1 MSLQRPV
8 RIGLLRL
15 TDSAPVIHAQTAG
28 LFAAEG
34 LDVTL
39 SVEPSWANLADKLS
53 YGLLDAAVMLPP
65 LVLAMALGLRP
76 AAASI
81 IVPMSLSQHGDAV
94 TLSNELAAPILA
106 GGRPDAAE
114 AGRRLARL
122 LRARAQTNGPRV
134 TLAVVHAWSAH
145 ALLFKSWLHAAGI
158 DPQADVDWAIV
169 PPADSVAAIESGRID
184 GFCAGAPWGAVAATA
199 GVGRTV
205 ALSSD
210 IMPSHPEKCL
220 AVREAWADEH
230 PDALQSLLRALLRA
244 AADCADPANTPAI
257 TATLAQPAFLNLDPG
272 VIAASLPGGARDG
285 AGRDTDVCVFGA
297 ATRPTLDQARWFLD
311 QMARWR
317 DLPVS
322 AAEAEALAARI
333 YRPDLYDAAAGVIRP

>member
-1 MSLQRPV
+1 MTVSRPV

-15 TDSAPVIHAQTAG
+15 TDSAPVIHAQATG

-76 AAASI
+76 AAARLI
-81 IVPMSLSQHGDAV
+81 IPMSLSQHGDAV
-94 TLSNELAAPILA
+94 TLSNELAGPILA
-106 GGRPDAAE
+106 GGRPNAAE
-114 AGRRLARL
+114 AGQRLAEL
-122 LRARAQTNGPRV
+122 LRGRPRV
-134 TLAVVHAWSAH
+134 TLAVVHAWSTH

-184 GFCAGAPWGAVAATA
+184 GFCAGAPWGAVAAAA

-210 IMPSHPEKCL
+210 IMPGHPEKCL
-220 AVREAWADEH
+220 AVREAWAEEH
-230 PDALQSLLRALLRA
+230 PHALQDLLRALLRA
-244 AADCADPANTPAI
+244 AADCADPANTPTIA
-257 TATLAQPAFLNLDPG
+257 ATLAQPAFLNLAPEI
-272 VIAASLPGGARDG
+272 IAASLPGGTRDG
-285 AGRDTDVCVFGA
+285 VCQDTDVCRFGTPEV
-297 ATRPTLDQARWFLD
+297 TRPTLAQARWFLD

-322 AAEAEALAARI
+322 GADAEALAARI
-333 YRPDLYDAAAGVIRP
+333 YRPDLHDTTT

>member
-1 MSLQRPV
+1 MTLPRSV

-15 TDSAPVIHAQTAG
+15 TDSAPVIHAQAAG

-76 AAASI
+76 AAARLI
-81 IVPMSLSQHGDAV
+81 IPMSLSQHGDAV
-94 TLSNELAAPILA
+94 TLSNELAGAILE
-106 GGRPDAAE
+106 GGRPTATE
-114 AGRRLARL
+114 AGRRLATL
-122 LRARAQTNGPRV
+122 LRGRPRV

-169 PPADSVAAIESGRID
+169 PPADSVAAIEAGRID
-184 GFCAGAPWGAVAATA
+184 GFCAGAPWGAVAAAA

-210 IMPSHPEKCL
+210 IMPGHPEKCL
-220 AVREAWADEH
+220 AVREAWAEEQ
-230 PDALQSLLRALLRA
+230 PQALHGVLRALLRA
-244 AADCADPANTPAI
+244 ATDCAAPANTPLLA
-257 TATLAQPAFLNLDPG
+257 ATLAQPAFLNLPPEI
-272 VIAASLPGGARDG
+272 IAASLPGGMRDG
-285 AGRDTDVCVFGA
+285 LGQDTDACVFGA
-297 ATRPTLDQARWFLD
+297 ATRPTLEQARWFLD

-322 AAEAEALAARI
+322 GAEAEALAARI
-333 YRPDLYDAAAGVIRP
+333 YRPDLYEGAAGIVRP

>member
-1 MSLQRPV
+1 MTVAHPV

-15 TDSAPVIHAQTAG
+15 TDSAPVIHAHTAG

-53 YGLLDAAVMLPP
+53 YGLLDAAILLPP

-76 AAASI
+76 AAAPLI
-81 IVPMSLSQHGDAV
+81 IPMSLSQHGDAV
-94 TLSNELAAPILA
+94 TLSNTLAAPILA
-106 GGRPDAAE
+106 GGRPTAAE
-114 AGRRLARL
+114 AGRRLAAA
-122 LRARAQTNGPRV
+122 LRGRPRV
-134 TLAVVHAWSAH
+134 TLSVVHAWSPH

-169 PPADSVAAIESGRID
+169 PPADTIAAIESGRID
-184 GFCAGAPWGAVAATA
+184 GFCAGAPWGAVAASA

-210 IMPSHPEKCL
+210 IMPGHPEKCL
-220 AVREAWADEH
+220 AVREAWADQH
-230 PDALQSLLRALLRA
+230 PDALQDLLRALLHA
-244 AADCADPANTPAI
+244 AADCADPANAPAI
-257 TATLAQPAFLNLDPG
+257 AATLAQPAFLNLPAEI
-272 VIAASLPGGARDG
+272 IAASLPGGARDG
-285 AGRDTDVCVFGA
+285 VGQDTDVCRFGTPEV
-297 ATRPTLDQARWFLD
+297 TRPTLEQARWFLD

-317 DLPVS
+317 DLPAS
-322 AAEAEALAARI
+322 GAEAEAVAARI
-333 YRPDLYDAAAGVIRP
+333 YRPDLYEIAAVRAVGGV

>member
-1 MSLQRPV
+1 MTVSRPV

-28 LFAAEG
+28 LFTAEG

-76 AAASI
+76 AAARLI
-81 IVPMSLSQHGDAV
+81 IPMSLSQHGDAV
-94 TLSNELAAPILA
+94 TLSNELAGPILA
-106 GGRPDAAE
+106 GGRPNAAE
-114 AGRRLARL
+114 AGQRLAEL
-122 LRARAQTNGPRV
+122 LRGRPRV
-134 TLAVVHAWSAH
+134 TLAVVHAWSTH

-184 GFCAGAPWGAVAATA
+184 GFCAGAPWGAVAAAA

-210 IMPSHPEKCL
+210 IMPGHPEKCL
-220 AVREAWADEH
+220 AVREAWADEQ
-230 PDALQSLLRALLRA
+230 PEALQGLLRALLRA
-244 AADCADPANTPAI
+244 AADCADPTNIFAI
-257 TATLAQPAFLNLDPG
+257 AATLAQPAFLNLAPK

-285 AGRDTDVCVFGA
+285 AGQDTDICVFGS

-311 QMARWR
+311 QMTRWR

-322 AAEAEALAARI
+322 GAEAEALAARI
-333 YRPDLYDAAAGVIRP
+333 YRPDLYAAAARTVA

>member
-1 MSLQRPV
+1 MTVSRPV

-15 TDSAPVIHAQTAG
+15 TDSAPVIHAQATG
-28 LFAAEG
+28 LFAVEG

-76 AAASI
+76 AAARLI
-81 IVPMSLSQHGDAV
+81 IPMSLSQHGDAV
-94 TLSNELAAPILA
+94 TLSKELAGPILEN
-106 GGRPDAAE
+106 GRPTVAE
-114 AGRRLARL
+114 AGRRLATL
-122 LRARAQTNGPRV
+122 LRGRPRA
-134 TLAVVHAWSAH
+134 TLAVVHAWSTH
-145 ALLFKSWLHAAGI
+145 ALLFKSWLHTAGI

-184 GFCAGAPWGAVAATA
+184 GFCAGAPWGAVAAAA

-210 IMPSHPEKCL
+210 IMPGHPEKCL
-220 AVREAWADEH
+220 AVREAWAEEQ
-230 PDALQSLLRALLRA
+230 PDTLQALLRALLRA

-257 TATLAQPAFLNLDPG
+257 AASLAQPAFLNLAPEI
-272 VIAASLPGGARDG
+272 IAASLPGGARDG
-285 AGRDTDVCVFGA
+285 LSQDTDVCVFGN

-317 DLPVS
+317 DLPVDGT
-322 AAEAEALAARI
+322 EAEALAARI
-333 YRPDLYDAAAGVIRP
+333 YRPDLYEMAADIVRP

>member
-1 MSLQRPV
+1 VSRPV
-8 RIGLLRL
+8 RTFLLRL
-15 TDSAPVIHAQTAG
+15 TDSAPVIHAQATG

-76 AAASI
+76 AAAPLI
-81 IVPMSLSQHGDAV
+81 IPMSLSQHGDAV
-94 TLSNELAAPILA
+94 TLSNDLADPILE
-106 GGRPDAAE
+106 GCHPTAAE
-114 AGRRLARL
+114 AGRRLAAL
-122 LRARAQTNGPRV
+122 LRGRGRV
-134 TLAVVHAWSAH
+134 TLAVVHAWSTH

-169 PPADSVAAIESGRID
+169 PPADSVAAIEAGRID
-184 GFCAGAPWGAVAATA
+184 GFCAGAPWGAVAASA

-210 IMPSHPEKCL
+210 IITGHPEKCL
-220 AVREAWADEH
+220 AVREAWAAEH
-230 PDALQSLLRALLRA
+230 PGTLQGLLRALIRA
-244 AADCADPANTPAI
+244 AADCANPANTAAI
-257 TATLAQPAFLNLDPG
+257 AATLAQPAFLNLAPKL
-272 VIAASLPGGARDG
+272 IAASLPGGAREG
-285 AGRDTDVCVFGA
+285 AGLDTDVCRFTVHD

-322 AAEAEALAARI
+322 GAEAEALAARI
-333 YRPDLYDAAAGVIRP
+333 YRPDLYEAAAGIVRP

>member
-1 MSLQRPV
+1 MTLPRPV

-15 TDSAPVIHAQTAG
+15 TDSAPVIHAQASG

-76 AAASI
+76 AAARLI
-81 IVPMSLSQHGDAV
+81 IPMSLSQHGDAV
-94 TLSNELAAPILA
+94 TLSEELAGPILE
-106 GGRPDAAE
+106 GGRPTAAE
-114 AGRRLARL
+114 AGRRLATL
-122 LRARAQTNGPRV
+122 LRGRSHAGGPRV
-134 TLAVVHAWSAH
+134 TLAVVHAWSTH

-169 PPADSVAAIESGRID
+169 PPADSVAAIEAGRID
-184 GFCAGAPWGAVAATA
+184 GFCAGAPWGAVAAAA

-210 IMPSHPEKCL
+210 ILPGHPEKCL
-220 AVREAWADEH
+220 AVREAWAEEQ
-230 PDALQSLLRALLRA
+230 PEALHGVLRALLRA

-257 TATLAQPAFLNLDPG
+257 AATLAQPAFLNLDPG
-272 VIAASLPGGARDG
+272 IIAASLPGGTRDG
-285 AGRDTDVCVFGA
+285 LGQDTDVCVFGA

-311 QMARWR
+311 QMTRWR

-322 AAEAEALAARI
+322 AAEAETLAARI
-333 YRPDLYDAAAGVIRP
+333 YRPDLYDAAAGVILP

>member
-1 MSLQRPV
+1 MTVSRRV

-15 TDSAPVIHAQTAG
+15 TDSAPVIHAQAAG

-76 AAASI
+76 AAARLI
-81 IVPMSLSQHGDAV
+81 IPMSLSQHGDAV
-94 TLSNELAAPILA
+94 TLSNELAGPILA
-106 GGRPDAAE
+106 GGRPNAAE
-114 AGRRLARL
+114 AGQRLAEL
-122 LRARAQTNGPRV
+122 LRGRPRV
-134 TLAVVHAWSAH
+134 TLAVVHAWSTH

-184 GFCAGAPWGAVAATA
+184 GFCAGAPWGAMAAAA

-210 IMPSHPEKCL
+210 IMPGHPEKCL
-220 AVREAWADEH
+220 AVREAWAEEQ
-230 PDALQSLLRALLRA
+230 PDALQAMLRALLRA

-257 TATLAQPAFLNLDPG
+257 AATLAQPAFLNLAPEI
-272 VIAASLPGGARDG
+272 IAASLPGGARDG
-285 AGRDTDVCVFGA
+285 AGQDTDICVFGA

-322 AAEAEALAARI
+322 AAETEAVAARI
-333 YRPDLYDAAAGVIRP
+333 YRPDLYEAAAGIVGALT